1 MTDPWRDRRR
11 LADLASRSQ
20 VIEIAGVIEDFERL
34 ADVLAAD
41 LEALDAAQVPA
52 GWRKLPV
59 SGRLTFRPV
68 EGDGRA
74 ATLTGE
80 LEATLISVCQRCLR
94 PFEWRLAT
102 AIDLLLVAAGAA
114 DRSHDSLEVWELD
127 GSDLRLADIVDEAL
141 VMAMPLSVR
150 HEELDDCVD
159 LGRGELPQFAPQE
172 TGARMTT
179 PFAGLAEQMGKG
191 TKD

>member
-1 MTDPWRDRRR
+1 MNDLWRDRHQ
-11 LADLASRSQ
+11 LADLASIGQ
-20 VIEIAGVIEDFERL
+20 VIEINGLIEDFDRL

-41 LEALDAAQVPA
+41 LESLDAAHVPA
-52 GWRKLPV
+52 GWRKRPV
-59 SGRLTFRPV
+59 TGRLAFEAV

-74 ATLTGE
+74 ARLTGE
-80 LEATLISVCQRCLR
+80 LEATLLSVCQRCLQ

-102 AIDLLLVAAGAA
+102 TIGLMLVEAGAA
-114 DRSHDSLEVWELD
+114 DASHDSLEVWELD
-127 GSDLRLADIVDEAL
+127 GRDARPADIVDEAL

-159 LGRGELPQFAPQE
+159 LSRGELPQFAPQE

-179 PFAGLAEQMGKG
+179 PFAGLAEQMGKA